1 MEKKLEKIYLT
12 FYHLFIAQDLWQAHY
27 RILTI
32 IFLRKFIKINV
43 IMKIMIKTVKN
54 AELNINI
61 ATVSLNTQTLDII

>member
-1 MEKKLEKIYLT
+1 MEKKLQKIYLT

-32 IFLRKFIKINV
+32 IFLKEFIKLNV
-43 IMKIMIKTVKN
+43 ITKIMIKPVKI

>member
-1 MEKKLEKIYLT
+1 MEKKLQKIYLT

-27 RILTI
+27 RILII
-32 IFLRKFIKINV
+32 IFLKEFIKLNV
-43 IMKIMIKTVKN
+43 ITKIMIKTVKI

>member
-1 MEKKLEKIYLT
+1 MEKKLQKIYLT

-32 IFLRKFIKINV
+32 IFLKEFLKLNV
-43 IMKIMIKTVKN
+43 ITKIMIKTVKI